1 MLMQPW
7 ADALELLGDTG
18 EVVDFQTAWQQIE
31 SSLNSYQSDGLEAI
45 DKRDLI
51 QALINKGMTKIELQK
66 LLQ

>member
-18 EVVDFQTAWQQIE
+18 EVVDFQTARQQIE
-31 SSLNSYQSDGLEAI
+31 SSLNNYQSDGLETI